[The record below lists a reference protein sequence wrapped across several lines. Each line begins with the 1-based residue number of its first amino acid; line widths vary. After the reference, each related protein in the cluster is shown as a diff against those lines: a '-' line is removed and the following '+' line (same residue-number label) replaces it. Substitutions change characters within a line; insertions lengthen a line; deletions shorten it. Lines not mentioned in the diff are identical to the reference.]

1 MNIKKFKMKNI
12 RIVSLILGV
21 VTIMFVMTRCQLA
34 GLDLQEKY
42 DYDAQAGI
50 ISNELNKT
58 VLEFLNSRPD
68 AFSLMLE
75 GLNYAELSDR
85 YNEPNS
91 TYIVLTNAAL
101 NSYFLSHPRRNPLFN
116 PNDPSTGLP
125 FTVPISLTQFPKEEV
140 QEFLLYHIVKGAYTW
155 SNLPPVQT
163 WYDTYASADT
173 AKVNLY
179 LMKNDRSPTI
189 GFNDFP
195 SHYLAAI
202 RARTTNL
209 KSSSGSYVHV
219 LDNWL
224 NYPTRAALEG
234 N

>member
-1 MNIKKFKMKNI
+1 MKNI
-12 RIVSLILGV
+12 RISGLILGV
-21 VTIMFVMTRCQLA
+21 IAIMFMMTRCQLA

-50 ISNELNKT
+50 LSNELHKT
-58 VLEFLNSRPD
+58 VYEFLNSRPD

-75 GLNYAELSDR
+75 GIEYAELSDR
-85 YNEPNS
+85 YNESNS
-91 TYIVLTNAAL
+91 TYIALTNAAL
-101 NSYFLSHPRRNPLFN
+101 ARYFFAHQRPNPLYN
-116 PNDPSTGLP
+116 PNDPSMGP
-125 FTVPISLTQFPKEEV
+125 AFTIPISLTQYPKEQV

-195 SHYLAAI
+195 THYAVGI

-209 KSSSGSYVHV
+209 KSNSGSYVHV
-219 LDNWL
+219 LDDWL
-224 NYPTRAALEG
+224 NYPTRAALED